1 MRQARQQLEVWIDS
15 DLVEPSR
22 VGMLAHDRGQ
32 VRFEYDRGWLARTG
46 AFPIDPVQQFLRK
59 RTSLS
64 PAFDLNPNV
73 ERRPDHILNIDDADN
88 RPSIEA
94 AMTTANFYRLDPA
107 RPLRSA
113 RKCSAPSIGGA
124 TRPNGPASAPQ
135 TLSSP
140 KSRSVQRPHAGSC
153 NAEGDLGRGGRTQA
167 SWSRNCTSATAIA
180 PARQAALSFISVA
193 AFAPASSGRRRVK
206 SPLAAQSFVDCSME
220 PAGARNRETHRD
232 ANEHQKIGRRF
243 RDGADR
249 AVERLE
255 G

>member
-140 KSRSVQRPHAGSC
+140 KSRSTPTRRLVQRRRRPWPRRPHPSVVVAQLHVRDRDS
-153 NAEGDLGRGGRTQA
+153 A
-167 SWSRNCTSATAIA
+167 ST
-180 PARQAALSFISVA
+180 
-193 AFAPASSGRRRVK
+193 SSGTELHQRRCIRPRVK
-206 SPLAAQSFVDCSME
+206 RPKTC
-220 PAGARNRETHRD
+220 
-232 ANEHQKIGRRF
+232 
-243 RDGADR
+243 
-249 AVERLE
+249 
-255 G
+255 